1 MIIDMTKTVQ
11 AAVEEFRKRS
21 SVWNQIYLVRGPF
34 EISKY
39 SNQVMVDCKNVRI
52 TDTLR
57 ILGDVVIDIK

>member
-11 AAVEEFRKRS
+11 AAVGEFRERS

-57 ILGDVVIDIK
+57 ILGDVIDIK